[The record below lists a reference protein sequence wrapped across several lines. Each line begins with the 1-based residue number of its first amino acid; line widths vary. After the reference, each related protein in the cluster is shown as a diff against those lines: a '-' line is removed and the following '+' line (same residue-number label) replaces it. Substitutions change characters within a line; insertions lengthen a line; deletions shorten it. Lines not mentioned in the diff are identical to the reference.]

1 MPARYIISEDTSI
14 NKYLEIIYNILQDY
28 ATLNA
33 GDTTVNPNFFSNY
46 CSSTTVLKSKLS
58 YSSGDANTD
67 QIFRITSTTSGRTI
81 VGTTTTSTA
90 NDITFDNDNDE
101 LKIDDCY
108 VYYETTGGNVYY
120 NINKLD
126 QVGASK
132 KIAITAD
139 NYFEYFIKYQI
150 IKFIKTK
157 NYKKKELKEASIKNN
172 LQIHLRT
179 FNYVDGDYDS
189 YVKPILD
196 ILENINEYI
205 FEKYEVVIECLYN
218 YYLMVLL
225 EENILYLESQDS
237 YWSDGYFKND
247 DTNLDNLIVSYS
259 SISDKGIETTL
270 VYAIA
275 YLLNNYDLSSN
286 YYKINNVLKNDFFA
300 KIFNLYGHSSINS
313 STGADINILIYEQET
328 ITDPNLI
335 NQYTYVEAITA
346 DTLLNDTPAGHDN
359 SDTEDLDGYY
369 KLILHV
375 IRKEAENNF
384 TNYTNLTDG
393 DLLNILKYID
403 FSGVSSTETTV
414 ENITDFSDIT
424 DLDTLITAEFGS
436 DLTKLDALRTY
447 AKSWGTA
454 VKITD
459 SFDGSFDPITFCS
472 ITDLKKAKLGSATK
486 KIEFLLLCTLCVIK
500 NNISFIYNDNTNEVI
515 KLYNN
520 FKLVNNGEDIFQ
532 SVPTR
537 KPSIFTFLDCAILT
551 GETLLNKH
559 NTADNIVTSFKQKIA
574 EYIYSLTTL
583 ETSSIDFKTICS
595 YISFTFDT
603 ASDKITFTV
612 KTHNQ
617 YPILLVPITTTAKFN
632 VLQLNTNTLTDL
644 PKCYGHLSRLKSTGM
659 PENNNDIEV
668 FLTIESTT
676 FNDICSDAL
685 LTPPQSSVA
694 TYTKGTIEPLI
705 SSTIT
710 YITAIKT
717 KYSNAKNISD
727 VKNTLNAKLDS
738 LIVSSDYNVDSTT
751 TATGINATKKALSK
765 ANDSYKENVDKYK
778 TKNNELNNI
787 LKNNLYNNIFLYI
800 TIVVL
805 ILICLGLIYI
815 NNHKASLKTQY
826 SVMLIAFLLLY
837 YIIYTNVTVNIT
849 ETFYS
854 TQTTQQKFITLH
866 TNIYKYLLSL
876 NSSEKIYGE
885 ALDKEK
891 NKYDGFA
898 KSSNSKLNSLE
909 LVLNDEFINAI
920 KSKELVKFLI
930 LFTAICIISYIVYT
944 NTEDPT
950 TTSIIFIILF
960 VIILAIYFYNIN
972 LMTRTKADTKYWNHR
987 MVMK

>member
-1 MPARYIISEDTSI
+1 MTRYITVEDNSI
-14 NKYLEIIYNILQDY
+14 NKYLEIIYNILQNY
-28 ATLNA
+28 AALNA
-33 GDTTVNPNFFSNY
+33 DEPSVNKAFFTNY
-46 CSSTTVLKSKLS
+46 CSSEIVLKTKLGF
-58 YSSGDANTD
+58 SSTD
-67 QIFRITSTTSGRTI
+67 SDSIQIFKVNNSNRTPI
-81 VGTTTTSTA
+81 GLTTTTSVTA
-90 NDITFDNDNDE
+90 ITFDNNGDK
-101 LKIDDCY
+101 LKTSDCY
-108 VYYETTGGNVYY
+108 VYYQTNSDPISKYYDIEKLKNATT
-120 NINKLD
+120 
-126 QVGASK
+126 SK
-132 KIAITAD
+132 KNNITKYK
-139 NYFEYFIKYQI
+139 YFEFFIKYQI
-150 IKFIKTK
+150 IKYIKEQ
-157 NYKKKELKEASIKNN
+157 NYKKKELKEASIKNE
-172 LQIHLRT
+172 LQTHLET
-179 FNYVDGDYDS
+179 LNYVNSDYDT

-237 YWSDGYFKND
+237 YWKNNYFKVD
-247 DTNLDNLIVSYS
+247 DTNLDNLIVPYDATS
-259 SISDKGIETTL
+259 SEGIEQTL
-270 VYAIA
+270 IYAIA

-286 YYKINNVLKNDFFA
+286 YSKINNVLKKSDFFE
-300 KIFNLYGHSSINS
+300 KIFNLYGDSSITY
-313 STGADINILIYEQET
+313 STGADINILIYDQAT
-328 ITDPNLI
+328 ITDADLI
-335 NQYTYVEAITA
+335 KQYTYVEAITV
-346 DTLLNDTPAGHDN
+346 DNLLNDDPVAHVDN
-359 SDTEDLDGYY
+359 DASDLDGYF
-369 KLILHV
+369 KLILYV

-384 TNYTNLTDG
+384 TNYTNLTNG
-393 DLLNILKYID
+393 DLLNILKYINLSSL
-403 FSGVSSTETTV
+403 SGAETTV
-414 ENITDFSDIT
+414 NTITDFSDIT
-424 DLDTLITAEFGS
+424 GLDALITAESGS
-436 DLTKLDALRTY
+436 GLTKLDALRTY

-454 VKITD
+454 VKITG
-459 SFDGSFDPITFCS
+459 SFTGSFDLTTFCS
-472 ITDLKKAKLGSATK
+472 IADLKKAKLGSATK
-486 KIEFLLLCTLCVIK
+486 KIQFLLLCTLCVIK
-500 NNISFIYNDNTNEVI
+500 DIRFIQIQDATNEVI
-515 KLYNN
+515 KLYDN
-520 FKLVNNGEDIFQ
+520 FKMVTKDEDILQ
-532 SVPTR
+532 SVPART
-537 KPSIFTFLDCAILT
+537 PTNFTFLDCAILT
-551 GETLLNKH
+551 GETLLNKV
-559 NTADNIVTSFKQKIA
+559 NTADEIITSFKQKIA
-574 EYIYSLTTL
+574 EHIYSVKPLTNG
-583 ETSSIDFKTICS
+583 IDFKTICS

-603 ASDKITFTV
+603 TLRKITFTV
-612 KTHNQ
+612 KTYNQ

-644 PKCYGHLSRLKSTGM
+644 PKCYGHLSELNKNGITT
-659 PENNNDIEV
+659 NDIKD
-668 FLTIESTT
+668 FLTIESTK
-676 FNDICSDAL
+676 FADIRSDAL
-685 LTPPQSSVA
+685 LELPLSPVA
-694 TYTKGTIEPLI
+694 TYTTENIESLI
-705 SSTIT
+705 LDTTT

-727 VKNTLNAKLDS
+727 VKDELNAKLDS
-738 LIVSSDYNVDSTT
+738 LIVSSDYNVDSTA
-751 TATGINATKKALSK
+751 TATGINATKKALSE
-765 ANDSYKENVDKYK
+765 ANNSYKENVDKYK

-854 TQTTQQKFITLH
+854 AQTTQQKFDSLH
-866 TNIYKYLLSL
+866 KNIFEYLLSL

-891 NKYDGFA
+891 IKYDGFA

>member
-1 MPARYIISEDTSI
+1 MPARYITSEDTSI

-33 GDTTVNPNFFSNY
+33 GDTTVNPIFFSNY
-46 CSSTTVLKSKLS
+46 CTDAIVDKDKLS
-58 YSSGDANTD
+58 YSSTDANNNT
-67 QIFRITSTTSGRTI
+67 QIFRIAPNANRSI
-81 VGTTTTSTA
+81 VGLTLISSAT
-90 NDITFDNDNDE
+90 DITFDNANDE

-126 QVGASK
+126 QVGAGK
-132 KIAITAD
+132 KIAITQYG
-139 NYFEYFIKYQI
+139 YFEYFIKYQI
-150 IKFIKTK
+150 IKFIKEQ
-157 NYKKKELKEASIKNN
+157 NYNKKGLKQASIKDT
-172 LQIHLRT
+172 LQTRLET
-179 FNYVDGDYDS
+179 LNYTDSDYNT

-237 YWSDGYFKND
+237 YWSNRYFKND
-247 DTNLDNLIVSYS
+247 DTNLDNLIVTYS
-259 SISDKGIETTL
+259 STSDKGIEMTL

-286 YYKINNVLKNDFFA
+286 YYKINNVLKNDFFV
-300 KIFNLYGHSSINS
+300 KIFNLYGDSSITS
-313 STGADINILIYEQET
+313 STGADINILIYDQET
-328 ITDPNLI
+328 ITDQNLI
-335 NQYTYVEAITA
+335 NQYTYVEAITVS
-346 DTLLNDTPAGHDN
+346 TLLNDTPTGHDDG
-359 SDTEDLDGYY
+359 DTADFDGYY
-369 KLILHV
+369 KLILYV
-375 IRKEAENNF
+375 IREEAKNNF
-384 TNYTNLTDG
+384 ANYTNLTNG
-393 DLLNILKYID
+393 DLLNILQYINL
-403 FSGVSSTETTV
+403 SGVSSTETNV
-414 ENITDFSDIT
+414 ENIIDFSDIA
-424 DLDTLITAEFGS
+424 DLNTFIAAESGTG
-436 DLTKLDALRTY
+436 LTILDALRTY

-454 VKITD
+454 VKI
-459 SFDGSFDPITFCS
+459 DGSFDGTFDSITSFCS
-472 ITDLKKAKLGSATK
+472 IAELKDAKLGSASK

-500 NNISFIYNDNTNEVI
+500 SSRFTYSDTTNEVI
-515 KLYNN
+515 KLYDN
-520 FKLVNNGEDIFQ
+520 FKMVTKDVDIFQ
-532 SVPTR
+532 GVETR
-537 KPSIFTFLDCAILT
+537 KPTNFTFLDCAILT

-559 NTADNIVTSFKQKIA
+559 NTADEIITSFKQKIA
-574 EYIYSLTTL
+574 EHIYSLTTL
-583 ETSSIDFKTICS
+583 ATSGIDFKTICS

-603 ASDKITFTV
+603 ALKKITFIV
-612 KTHNQ
+612 KNYNQ

-644 PKCYGHLSRLKSTGM
+644 PKCYGHLNRLKSAGI
-659 PENNNDIEV
+659 PENDIKN
-668 FLTIESTT
+668 FLTIEQIT
-676 FNDICSDAL
+676 FNDILSDANIPSPL
-685 LTPPQSSVA
+685 SPVA
-694 TYTKGTIEPLI
+694 TYTKATIETLI

-717 KYSNAKNISD
+717 KYSNAKNILD
-727 VKNTLNAKLDS
+727 VKNTLNLKLDA
-738 LIVSSDYNVDSTT
+738 LISSNNYNVDSTT
-751 TATGINATKKALSK
+751 TARGINATKKALSK

-849 ETFYS
+849 ETFES
-854 TQTTQQKFITLH
+854 PPTTEQKFTTLH

-891 NKYDGFA
+891 KKYDGFA

-944 NTEDPT
+944 NTEDLA

-972 LMTRTKADTKYWNHR
+972 LMTRTKANNKYWNHR